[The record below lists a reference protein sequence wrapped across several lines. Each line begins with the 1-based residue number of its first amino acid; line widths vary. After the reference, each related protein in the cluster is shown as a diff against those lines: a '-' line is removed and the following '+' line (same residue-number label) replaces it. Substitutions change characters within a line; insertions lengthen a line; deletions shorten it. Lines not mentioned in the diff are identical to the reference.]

1 MPAVTSI
8 YTIPALRI
16 AHKSCITPLC
26 TFAGWKTMKFIGKL
40 LVYLLVA
47 LLIVILALYILLQ
60 TRWGAAQVSSWVTV
74 NTDYELSFDKMN
86 HRFSSPS
93 HLILENVTFGRDG
106 KPATLVAKKVDIGL
120 SSRQVTDPLHMD
132 TITLFDGTLNLSP
145 QTAPLPLQ
153 ADRLQLSNM
162 AFNSPNTEWDLS
174 AQKVTG
180 GVSPWQPEAGNVLGK
195 NAQIQ
200 MSAGS
205 LTLNGVPATNVLIE
219 GQLNGKEVVLN
230 TIGADMA
237 RGSLT
242 GSALRN
248 ADGSWVIDTLR
259 LNEIR
264 LQSDK
269 TLMAFFAP
277 LGTIPSLQIGRLDVT
292 DARLQ
297 GPDWAVTDLDLS
309 LRNLTISKGDWQSQ
323 DGRLSMNASEFIYG
337 SLHLFDPILNAEFSP
352 QGMALRQFTSRWEGG
367 MVRTSGNWLRDGK
380 ALVLDD
386 VAIAGLEY
394 TLPQNWKALWMEPLP
409 EWLNS
414 VTLQKFGLSRN
425 LVIDIDPAFPWQ
437 ITSLDGYGAN
447 LQLVKDH
454 QWGVWSG
461 SATLNG
467 AAATFN
473 RVDVRRPSLALN
485 ANAATVNITDLSAFT
500 EKGILEATA
509 TVSQLPQRQT
519 TVSLN
524 GRGVPLNVLQ
534 QWGWPALPVTGD
546 GNIQLTASGSVQANA
561 PLKPTVNG
569 KLSAVNMDKQ
579 QVEQTMTGGVVST
592 VAPVQ

>member
-1 MPAVTSI
+1 
-8 YTIPALRI
+8 
-16 AHKSCITPLC
+16 
-26 TFAGWKTMKFIGKL
+26 MKFIGKL
-40 LVYLLVA
+40 LIYLLVA
-47 LLIVILALYILLQ
+47 LLIVLLAFYILLQ
-60 TRWGAAQVSSWVTV
+60 TRWGASQVSSWVTV

-93 HLILENVTFGRDG
+93 HIILENVTFGRDG

-120 SSRQVTDPLHMD
+120 SSRQITDPLHMD

-145 QTAPLPLQ
+145 QTAPLPFQ
-153 ADRLQLSNM
+153 ADRLQLNDM

-180 GVSPWQPEAGNVLGK
+180 GVSPWQPEAGNVLGN

-219 GQLNGKEVVLN
+219 GQLNGKEVVLK

-248 ADGSWVIDTLR
+248 ADGSWIIDTMR

-277 LGTIPSLQIGRLDVT
+277 LATIPSLQIGRLDVT

-309 LRNLTISKGDWQSQ
+309 LRNLTLSKGDWQSQ
-323 DGRLSMNASEFIYG
+323 EGRLSMNASEFIYG

-352 QGMALRQFTSRWEGG
+352 PGMALRQFTSRWEGG

-394 TLPQNWKALWMEPLP
+394 TLPQNWKTLWMEPLP

-447 LQLVKDH
+447 LQLVKDR
-454 QWGVWSG
+454 QWGIWGG

-519 TVSLN
+519 TLSLN

-534 QWGWPALPVTGD
+534 QWGWPALPITGD
-546 GNIQLTASGSVQANA
+546 GNIQLTASGSVQASA

-569 KLSAVNMDKQ
+569 KLNAVNMDKQ
-579 QVEQTMTGGVVST
+579 QVQQTMTGGVVST
-592 VAPVQ
+592 APSPQPSP

>member
-1 MPAVTSI
+1 
-8 YTIPALRI
+8 
-16 AHKSCITPLC
+16 
-26 TFAGWKTMKFIGKL
+26 MKFIGKL
-40 LVYLLVA
+40 LIYLLVA
-47 LLIVILALYILLQ
+47 LLIVVLAFYFLLQ
-60 TRWGAAQVSSWVTV
+60 TRWGASQASSWVTE
-74 NTDYELSFDKMN
+74 NTAYELNFDQMD

-93 HLILENVTFGRDG
+93 HIVLKNVTFGRDG
-106 KPATLVAKKVDIGL
+106 KPATLVAKTVDIGL
-120 SSRQVTDPLHMD
+120 SSRQITHPLHMD

-145 QTAPLPLQ
+145 QTAPLPFQ
-153 ADRLQLSNM
+153 ADRLQLNNM

-219 GQLNGKEVVLN
+219 GKLNGKEVVLN

-242 GSALRN
+242 GSAQRN
-248 ADGSWVIDTLR
+248 ADGGWVIDTLR
-259 LNEIR
+259 LNDIR
-264 LQSDK
+264 LQSEK
-269 TLMAFFAP
+269 TLADFFAP
-277 LGTIPSLQIGRLDVT
+277 LTTVPSLQIGRLEVT

-309 LRNLTISKGDWQSQ
+309 LRNLTLAKGDWQSQ

-337 SLHLFDPILNAEFSP
+337 SLHLFDPILNTEFSP
-352 QGMALRQFTSRWEGG
+352 QGIALRQFTSRWEGG

-386 VAIAGLEY
+386 AAIAGLEY
-394 TLPQNWKALWMEPLP
+394 TLPENWKTLWMETLP

-414 VTLQKFGLSRN
+414 VTLKKFGLSRN

-447 LQLVKDH
+447 LQLAKDR
-454 QWGVWSG
+454 QWGVWGG

-485 ANAATVNITDLSAFT
+485 ANAATVNITELSAFT

-509 TVSQLPQRQT
+509 TVSQLAQRQT

-524 GRGVPLNVLQ
+524 GRGVPLNIIN
-534 QWGWPALPVTGD
+534 QWGWPALPIAGD
-546 GNIQLTASGSVQANA
+546 GNMQLTASGSIQAHA

-579 QVEQTMTGGVVST
+579 QVQQTMTGGVVST
-592 VAPVQ
+592 PVQ

>member
-1 MPAVTSI
+1 
-8 YTIPALRI
+8 
-16 AHKSCITPLC
+16 
-26 TFAGWKTMKFIGKL
+26 MKFIGKL
-40 LVYLLVA
+40 LVYILVA
-47 LLIVILALYILLQ
+47 ILIVIIALYFLVQ
-60 TRWGAAQVSSWVTV
+60 TRWGAAQVSGWITV
-74 NTDYELSFDKMN
+74 NTDYELNFDLMD
-86 HRFSSPS
+86 HRFSSPT
-93 HLILENVTFGRDG
+93 HILLKNVTFGRDG
-106 KPATLVAKKVDIGL
+106 KPATLVAKTVDIGL

-132 TITLFDGTLNLSP
+132 TITLSDGTLNLSP
-145 QTAPLPLQ
+145 QTAPLPFQ
-153 ADRLQLSNM
+153 ADRLQLNNM
-162 AFNSPNTEWDLS
+162 AFNSPNMEWDLS

-180 GVSPWQPEAGNVLGK
+180 GVNPWQPEAGNVLGK
-195 NAQIQ
+195 KAQIQ
-200 MSAGS
+200 ISAGS
-205 LTLNGVPATNVLIE
+205 LTLNGVEISNVLIQGE
-219 GQLNGKEVVLN
+219 LNGKEVVLS

-242 GSALRN
+242 GTARRN
-248 ADGSWVIDTLR
+248 AEGGWVVDNLR

-269 TLMAFFAP
+269 ALADFFTPITTL
-277 LGTIPSLQIGRLDVT
+277 PSFKIGRLEVT

-309 LRNLTISKGDWQSQ
+309 LCNLTLSNGDWQSD

-352 QGMALRQFTSRWEGG
+352 QGVALRQFTSRWEGG
-367 MVRTSGNWLRDGK
+367 MIRTSGNWLRNGR

-394 TLPQNWKALWMEPLP
+394 TLPQNWKNQWMAELP
-409 EWLNS
+409 TWLNS
-414 VTLQKFGLSRN
+414 VTLKKFGLSRN
-425 LVIDIDPAFPWQ
+425 LVIDVDPAFPWQ
-437 ITSLDGYGAN
+437 ITALDGYGAN
-447 LQLVKDH
+447 LQLAKDR

-485 ANAATVNITDLSAFT
+485 ANASTVNISELSAFT
-500 EKGILEATA
+500 ERGILEATG
-509 TVSQLPQRQT
+509 TVSQLPPRQT

-569 KLSAVNMDKQ
+569 KLRAINMDKQ
-579 QVEQTMTGGVVST
+579 QVVQTMTGGVVST
-592 VAPVQ
+592 APAVSPSPQPSP

>member
-1 MPAVTSI
+1 
-8 YTIPALRI
+8 
-16 AHKSCITPLC
+16 
-26 TFAGWKTMKFIGKL
+26 MKFIGKL

-47 LLIVILALYILLQ
+47 LLIVVLAFYFLLQ
-60 TRWGAAQVSSWVTV
+60 TRWGASQASSWVTE
-74 NTDYELSFDKMN
+74 NTAYELNFDQMD

-93 HLILENVTFGRDG
+93 HIVLKNVTFGRDG
-106 KPATLVAKKVDIGL
+106 KPATLVAKTVDIGL
-120 SSRQVTDPLHMD
+120 SSRQITDPLHMD

-145 QTAPLPLQ
+145 QTAPLPFQ
-153 ADRLQLSNM
+153 ADRLQLNNM

-219 GQLNGKEVVLN
+219 GKLNGKEVVLN

-242 GSALRN
+242 GSAQRN
-248 ADGSWVIDTLR
+248 ADGGWVIDTLR
-259 LNEIR
+259 LNDIR
-264 LQSDK
+264 LQSEK
-269 TLMAFFAP
+269 TLADFFAP
-277 LGTIPSLQIGRLDVT
+277 LTTVPSLQIGRLEVT

-309 LRNLTISKGDWQSQ
+309 LRNLTLAKGDWQSQ

-337 SLHLFDPILNAEFSP
+337 SLHLFDPILNTEFSP
-352 QGMALRQFTSRWEGG
+352 QGIALRQFTSRWEGG

-386 VAIAGLEY
+386 AAIAGLEY
-394 TLPQNWKALWMEPLP
+394 TLPENWKTLWMETLP

-414 VTLQKFGLSRN
+414 VTLKKFGLSRN

-447 LQLVKDH
+447 LQLAKDR
-454 QWGVWSG
+454 QWGVWGG

-473 RVDVRRPSLALN
+473 RVDVRRPSLAMN
-485 ANAATVNITDLSAFT
+485 ANAATVNITELSAFT

-509 TVSQLPQRQT
+509 TVSQLAQRQT

-524 GRGVPLNVLQ
+524 GRGVPLNIIN
-534 QWGWPALPVTGD
+534 QWGWPALPIAGD
-546 GNIQLTASGSVQANA
+546 GNMQLTASGSIQAHA

-579 QVEQTMTGGVVST
+579 QVQQTMTGGVVST
-592 VAPVQ
+592 PVQ

>member
-264 LQSDK
+264 LQSDN
-269 TLMAFFAP
+269 TLTAFFAP
-277 LGTIPSLQIGRLDVT
+277 LATLPSLQIGRLEVT

-447 LQLVKDH
+447 LQLVKDR

-534 QWGWPALPVTGD
+534 QWGWPALPLTGD

>member
-1 MPAVTSI
+1 
-8 YTIPALRI
+8 
-16 AHKSCITPLC
+16 
-26 TFAGWKTMKFIGKL
+26 MKFIGKL
-40 LVYLLVA
+40 LIWILVA
-47 LLIVILALYILLQ
+47 VLIVILALYILVQ

-74 NTDYELSFDKMN
+74 NTDYELNFDLMD

-93 HLILENVTFGRDG
+93 HIILENVTFGRDG
-106 KPATLVAKKVDIGL
+106 KPATVVAKTVDIGL

-132 TITLFDGTLNLSP
+132 TITLRDGTLNLSP
-145 QTAPLPLQ
+145 QTAPLPFQ
-153 ADRLQLSNM
+153 ADRLQLNNM

-195 NAQIQ
+195 KAHIQ

-205 LTLNGVPATNVLIE
+205 LTLNGVPASNVLIQ
-219 GQLNGKEVVLN
+219 GDLNGKEVVLS

-242 GSALRN
+242 GTARRN
-248 ADGSWVIDTLR
+248 ADGGWVIDTLR
-259 LNEIR
+259 LNDIR

-269 TLMAFFAP
+269 SLLDLFAP
-277 LGTIPSLQIGRLDVT
+277 ITTLPSLQVGRLDVT

-309 LRNLTISKGDWQSQ
+309 LRNLTLSKGDWQTQ
-323 DGRLSMNASEFIYG
+323 EGRLSMNASEFIYG
-337 SLHLFDPILNAEFSP
+337 SLHLFDPILNAEFAP
-352 QGMALRQFTSRWEGG
+352 QGIALRQFTSRWEGG
-367 MVRTSGNWLRDGK
+367 MVRTSGNWLRNGK

-386 VAIAGLEY
+386 VAVAGLEY
-394 TLPQNWKALWMEPLP
+394 TLPQNWKTLWMDPLP
-409 EWLNS
+409 EWLNA
-414 VTLQKFGLSRN
+414 VTLKKFGLSRN
-425 LVIDIDPAFPWQ
+425 LVIDIDPTFPWQ

-447 LQLVKDH
+447 LRLAKDR
-454 QWGVWSG
+454 QWGIWG
-461 SATLNG
+461 GNATLNG

-473 RVDVRRPSLALN
+473 RVDVRRPSLAL
-485 ANAATVNITDLSAFT
+485 AADASAVNITELSAFT

-509 TVSQLPQRQT
+509 AVSQLPPRQT

-524 GRGVPLNVLQ
+524 GRGVPFKILQ
-534 QWGWPALPVTGD
+534 QWGWPELPITGD
-546 GNIQLTASGSVQANA
+546 GNVQLTASGSIQAKT

-579 QVEQTMTGGVVST
+579 KVEQTMTAGQVSTTSQPT
-592 VAPVQ
+592 VAPSPQPSP

>member
-1 MPAVTSI
+1 
-8 YTIPALRI
+8 
-16 AHKSCITPLC
+16 
-26 TFAGWKTMKFIGKL
+26 MKFIGKL
-40 LVYLLVA
+40 IIYLLLA
-47 LLIVILALYILLQ
+47 LLLVVLAFYILLQ
-60 TRWGAAQVSSWVTV
+60 TRWGASQVSNWVTV
-74 NTDYELSFDKMN
+74 NTDYELNFDLMD

-145 QTAPLPLQ
+145 QTAPLPFQ
-153 ADRLQLSNM
+153 ADRLQLNNM

-205 LTLNGVPATNVLIE
+205 LTLNGVPASNVLIQ
-219 GQLNGKEVVLN
+219 GQLNGKEVVLS

-248 ADGSWVIDTLR
+248 ADGSWIIDSMR

-269 TLMAFFAP
+269 SLMDFFAP
-277 LGTIPSLQIGRLDVT
+277 INTLPSLQIGRLEVT

-309 LRNLTISKGDWQSQ
+309 LRNLTLSKGDWQSQ
-323 DGRLSMNASEFIYG
+323 EGRLSMNASEFIYG

-352 QGMALRQFTSRWEGG
+352 QGIALRQFTSRWEGG

-386 VAIAGLEY
+386 AAIAGLEY
-394 TLPQNWKALWMEPLP
+394 TLPENWKTLWMDPLP

-414 VTLQKFGLSRN
+414 VTLKKFGLSRN

-447 LQLVKDH
+447 LQLAKDR
-454 QWGVWSG
+454 QWGVWGG

-534 QWGWPALPVTGD
+534 QWGWPALPITGD

-569 KLSAVNMDKQ
+569 KLNAVNMDKQ
-579 QVEQTMTGGVVST
+579 QVQQTMTGGVVST
-592 VAPVQ
+592 PVQ

>member
-1 MPAVTSI
+1 
-8 YTIPALRI
+8 
-16 AHKSCITPLC
+16 
-26 TFAGWKTMKFIGKL
+26 MKFIGKL
-40 LVYLLVA
+40 LIYLLVA
-47 LLIVILALYILLQ
+47 LLIVLLAFYILLQ
-60 TRWGAAQVSSWVTV
+60 TRWGASQVSSWVTV

-93 HLILENVTFGRDG
+93 HIILENVTFGRDG

-120 SSRQVTDPLHMD
+120 SSRQITDPLHMD

-145 QTAPLPLQ
+145 QTAPLPFQ
-153 ADRLQLSNM
+153 ADRLQLNNM

-180 GVSPWQPEAGNVLGK
+180 GVSPWQPEAGNVLGN

-219 GQLNGKEVVLN
+219 GQLNGKEVVLK

-248 ADGSWVIDTLR
+248 ADGSWIIDTMR

-269 TLMAFFAP
+269 TLMAFFVP
-277 LGTIPSLQIGRLDVT
+277 LASIPSLQIGRLDVT

-309 LRNLTISKGDWQSQ
+309 LRNLTLSKGDWQSQ
-323 DGRLSMNASEFIYG
+323 EGRLSMNASEFIYG

-394 TLPQNWKALWMEPLP
+394 TLPQNWKTLWMEPLP

-447 LQLVKDH
+447 LQLVKDR
-454 QWGVWSG
+454 QWGIWGG

-534 QWGWPALPVTGD
+534 QWGWPALPITGD
-546 GNIQLTASGSVQANA
+546 GNIQLTASGNVQASA

-569 KLSAVNMDKQ
+569 KLNAVNMDKQ
-579 QVEQTMTGGVVST
+579 QVQQTMTGGVVST
-592 VAPVQ
+592 APSPQPSP